1 MRTRHLS
8 YVAAVSA
15 ALALAYCGGS
25 DNVNPSHTM
34 SVPGISSAVVYSFDL
49 GAVDPATDIYYVT
62 DRTNKAID
70 VVNLK
75 TGGISQFKQS
85 FAGCNSTV
93 GTTTANPVP
102 MPGCNTISGVWTVN
116 NDASGPD
123 GLDIV
128 GNALFVG
135 DVNALWVLNKTTG
148 AKLFKITIPS
158 SPTGLRADEG
168 CFDPVN
174 HLYAISTPGADNPF
188 MTILDTTAFEATG
201 ATPTIIA
208 TVIMDNP
215 AGTASGG
222 LEACVFDTGVGGTGK
237 LFVNNDGNNNPAA
250 PAGASRGEMD
260 GIPTAALLALKPGP
274 TTVQYTTLAG
284 NSQFLLPDVVGQA
297 GQCDPTG
304 IALGPGNDIGAMCRT
319 GTIGR
324 SLNFLILNKTTGAV
338 TATVAGGGG
347 GDQITY
353 SATLNKWFLADSRH
367 TDSGNSCGAGSTGC
381 VLKPMLGIVDGTTHA
396 LSFIAN
402 GNNSHSVAVDE
413 TLGVA
418 ITPFTNSSA
427 TGGGADFPGG
437 GINIFPV
444 R

>member
-15 ALALAYCGGS
+15 ALALAGCSGS
-25 DNVNPSHTM
+25 DNVNPSPTM

-128 GNALFVG
+128 GQTLFVG

-148 AKLFKITIPS
+148 AKIAKVTIPS
-158 SPTGLRADEG
+158 TPTGLRADEG
-168 CFDPVN
+168 CFDPVD
-174 HLYAISTPGADNPF
+174 HLYAIATPGADHPF
-188 MTILDTTAFEATG
+188 MTFFDTTPSEAV
-201 ATPTIIA
+201 TPAAPTLIA
-208 TVIMDNP
+208 TVVMD
-215 AGTASGG
+215 GTDGSASGG
-222 LEACVFDTGVGGTGK
+222 LEACVFDATTGK
-237 LFVNNDGNNNPAA
+237 FFGNNDGSNINANGEVWGIPAA
-250 PAGASRGEMD
+250 S
-260 GIPTAALLALKPGP
+260 IVALKATAPQ
-274 TTVQYTTLAG
+274 TR
-284 NSQFLLPDVVGQA
+284 QFLGGAGTLIGGATAYALPA
-297 GQCDPTG
+297 LCDPTG
-304 IALGPGNDIGAMCRT
+304 IALGPVAEGSIGAMCRP
-319 GTIGR
+319 GTIGQR
-324 SLNFLILNKTTGAV
+324 MDFVILNKTTGA
-338 TATVAGGGG
+338 TIATVAGGGG

-367 TDSGNSCGAGSTGC
+367 TGSGNSCGAGSAAC

-402 GNNSHSVAVDE
+402 GNNSHSVAVDD